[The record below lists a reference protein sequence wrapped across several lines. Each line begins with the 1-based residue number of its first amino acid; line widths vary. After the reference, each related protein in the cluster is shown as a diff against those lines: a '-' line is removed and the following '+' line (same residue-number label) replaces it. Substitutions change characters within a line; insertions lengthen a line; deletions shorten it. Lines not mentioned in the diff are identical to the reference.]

1 MTYVVI
7 FALLLLITLLGA
19 YIRVENNRKKAL
31 EIKKKQ
37 FNERVTHVNTR
48 LKTKLN
54 NLLEAKIIR
63 PKYVAQI
70 QAIVSNFFVVQ
81 PHTEE
86 NLQHLEDINDSLIS
100 TLSIE
105 FQKAVLNENTQAL
118 QDNIQYFVSELP
130 QQGILFNKAFYQE
143 ILPSLILQIKTDT
156 PVNHSEPL
164 ENTEEGPSDESANT
178 DEQLSQNAS
187 VA

>member
-31 EIKKKQ
+31 ETKKKQ
-37 FNERVTHVNTR
+37 FNERVAQVNTR

-70 QAIVSNFFVVQ
+70 QA
-81 PHTEE
+81 
-86 NLQHLEDINDSLIS
+86 
-100 TLSIE
+100 
-105 FQKAVLNENTQAL
+105 
-118 QDNIQYFVSELP
+118 
-130 QQGILFNKAFYQE
+130 
-143 ILPSLILQIKTDT
+143 
-156 PVNHSEPL
+156 
-164 ENTEEGPSDESANT
+164 
-178 DEQLSQNAS
+178 
-187 VA
+187 

>member
-31 EIKKKQ
+31 ETKKKQ
-37 FNERVTHVNTR
+37 FNERVAQVNTR

-70 QAIVSNFFVVQ
+70 Q
-81 PHTEE
+81 
-86 NLQHLEDINDSLIS
+86 S
-100 TLSIE
+100 TL
-105 FQKAVLNENTQAL
+105 K
-118 QDNIQYFVSELP
+118 
-130 QQGILFNKAFYQE
+130 
-143 ILPSLILQIKTDT
+143 
-156 PVNHSEPL
+156 
-164 ENTEEGPSDESANT
+164 
-178 DEQLSQNAS
+178 
-187 VA
+187 

>member
-31 EIKKKQ
+31 ETKKKQ
-37 FNERVTHVNTR
+37 FNERVAQVSTR
-48 LKTKLN
+48 LKAKLN
-54 NLLEAKIIR
+54 SLLEAKIIR

-70 QAIVSNFFVVQ
+70 QAIVTNFFVVQ
-81 PHTEE
+81 PHTDE
-86 NLQHLEDINDSLIS
+86 NLQHLEDISDSLVS

-105 FQKAVLNENTQAL
+105 FQKALQSENAQAL

-130 QQGILFNKAFYQE
+130 
-143 ILPSLILQIKTDT
+143 
-156 PVNHSEPL
+156 
-164 ENTEEGPSDESANT
+164 
-178 DEQLSQNAS
+178 
-187 VA
+187 